1 MDALMLSQLTEGLD
15 DDFWSAVPTP
25 DPSPVKK
32 PLRPPIASSS
42 ATPTTPTR
50 RPAPAKPANGAP
62 SSSTQFPTAGYDLS
76 EFLQG
81 SEHWDLDEDPFT
93 PIKAAPSKANVC
105 IQKSK

>member
-1 MDALMLSQLTEGLD
+1 MDALMLNQLTEGLG

-25 DPSPVKK
+25 DPSPVKNL
-32 PLRPPIASSS
+32 LRPPIASSS

-50 RPAPAKPANGAP
+50 RPAPAKA
-62 SSSTQFPTAGYDLS
+62 SSSTQFPTGGYDLS

-93 PIKAAPSKANVC
+93 PIKAAPPKAKVRLQN
-105 IQKSK
+105 SR

>member
-32 PLRPPIASSS
+32 PLRPPSPLLPLP
-42 ATPTTPTR
+42 PTTPIR
-50 RPAPAKPANGAP
+50 RPAPAKPANAP
-62 SSSTQFPTAGYDLS
+62 HSSSTTQFPTSGYDLS

-93 PIKAAPSKANVC
+93 PIKPAPHKANVC
-105 IQKSK
+105 I